1 MITTIK
7 FAKLHQDAKIP
18 TKRYEDAGLDLYPVF
33 DTPYMVILPHETFVI
48 STGLCAALDP
58 EYCLI
63 IKERSSTGSKGI
75 GVRAGVIDSGYRG
88 DIGVAITNHNNVPI
102 IIIKKDTPKEA
113 VNHYS
118 SHIIDENAIYYPYE
132 KAIAQALVVPVPEVE
147 IEEYTVEEINNIPS
161 ERGIGAYGSSS
172 K

>member
-18 TKRYEDAGLDLYPVF
+18 TKRYEDAGLDLYPAF
-33 DTPYMVILPHETFVI
+33 DESLITIMPHETKII
-48 STGLCAALDP
+48 STGLCSAFDP

-75 GVRAGVIDSGYRG
+75 GVRAGIIDSGYRG
-88 DIGVAITNHNNVPI
+88 NIGVAITNHNTVPLT
-102 IIIKKDTPKEA
+102 IIKEGTP
-113 VNHYS
+113 
-118 SHIIDENAIYYPYE
+118 IPDMLAITYPYE

-147 IEEYTVEEINNIPS
+147 TEEYTVEEINNIPS
-161 ERGIGAYGSSS
+161 ERGTGAYGSSG